1 MDPDFEIASRIQ
13 DPSLKPLQPLYVN
26 NLGISPCNYDYFS
39 QDGAKSVLSQS
50 SDTPEDHVEYWHSLQ
65 EFVLQ
70 GRMDQVC
77 QLKMV
82 IGYLLKL
89 VEIGSKLVK
98 IG

>member
-1 MDPDFEIASRIQ
+1 M
-13 DPSLKPLQPLYVN
+13 
-26 NLGISPCNYDYFS
+26 
-39 QDGAKSVLSQS
+39 
-50 SDTPEDHVEYWHSLQ
+50 EYWHSLQ

-89 VEIGSKLVK
+89 VEIGSKLVE
-98 IG
+98 IGSKWLKLGRKWLKLGRNWLKLGRNWLRLG

>member
-1 MDPDFEIASRIQ
+1 M
-13 DPSLKPLQPLYVN
+13 
-26 NLGISPCNYDYFS
+26 
-39 QDGAKSVLSQS
+39 
-50 SDTPEDHVEYWHSLQ
+50 EYWHSLQ

-89 VEIGSKLVK
+89 VEIGSKLVEIGSKMVK
-98 IG
+98 IGSKMVKIGSKLVKIGLKLV